1 MPAAPD
7 LSAAESAIEPAAEA
21 VLERYLRELEAVR
34 GLSPHT
40 LRNYRSDLT
49 QFLVWLHARG
59 AALGELSRAH
69 YREWLADLQAGGA
82 AEASIRRR
90 SSTVKSFA
98 RRLAATGEL
107 PSDPLRLASIPKG
120 AQRLPKPL
128 SEQQISALLEA
139 PDASTAA
146 GLRDRAILEI
156 LYGCGVRISEL
167 AAMSVGDYERDGRQF
182 IVRGKGDK
190 ERAVLL
196 GGPAERALA
205 AWLHGGRPQ
214 LVSEASGEAL
224 WLNQRGGRLSAR
236 AVQIAL
242 KRHAAAAGLPADLH
256 PHLLRHS
263 FATHM
268 LDRGA
273 NLRVVQEL
281 LGHASVSTT
290 QLYTHVTESGKR
302 AAIDQALDGIA
313 EHLRSR
319 RSGAGGRAT

>member
-1 MPAAPD
+1 MPAAPE
-7 LSAAESAIEPAAEA
+7 SPPAAEIEPAAA
-21 VLERYLRELEAVR
+21 AALERYLRHLEAAR

-49 QFLVWLHARG
+49 QFLIWLGKRETPLAG
-59 AALGELSRAH
+59 LSRAS
-69 YREWLADLQAGGA
+69 YREWIADLQASGA
-82 AEASIRRR
+82 ADASIRRR
-90 SSTVKSFA
+90 SSTVKSFT

-107 PSDPLRLASIPKG
+107 DSDPLRLASIPKG

-128 SEQQISALLEA
+128 AQEQIAALLEA
-139 PDASTAA
+139 PDTETPA
-146 GLRDRAILEI
+146 GLRDRAILEV

-167 AAMSVGDYERDGRQF
+167 AGMRISDYQPDGRQF
-182 IVRGKGDK
+182 IVRGKGGK

-196 GGPAERALA
+196 GAPAERAMA
-205 AWLHGGRPQ
+205 AWLRAGRPE
-214 LVSEASGEAL
+214 LVSENSGDWL
-224 WLNQRGGRLSAR
+224 WLNQRGGKLSAR

-242 KRHAAAAGLPADLH
+242 KRHAAAAGLPADIH

-268 LDRGA
+268 LDGGA

-319 RSGAGGRAT
+319 RSGASGRAA